1 MVLVVVG
8 FLFIQVAMPI
18 VAVAAS
24 GVVGDSD
31 FVGPPAPSTIKNPLK
46 VNSIQELISEV
57 LKFTVNLLAIAG
69 VLYIIWA
76 GLKLVAAQG
85 NDAKITEAK
94 KSFMNAIIGMAIILG
109 AWAIATAI
117 ANTINKV
124 TQNNNASLST

>member
-1 MVLVVVG
+1 MVLVVIS
-8 FLFIQVAMPI
+8 FLLIQVSMPF

-24 GVVGDSD
+24 GQD
-31 FVGPPAPSTIKNPLK
+31 TIKNPLK
-46 VNSIQELISEV
+46 NVDSIQELISEV

-76 GLKLVAAQG
+76 GLKLVMAQG
-85 NDAKITEAK
+85 NDAKLSDAK

-124 TQNNNASLST
+124 TQNNNATLRI